1 MREQRV
7 IPVYMITG
15 FIESGKTT
23 MIQSM
28 LTDEGFTTGQK
39 TLIIC
44 CEEGET
50 ELDSLLLKRTNTV
63 QVNLEEA
70 DELTSLKVKQLNNE
84 HRPERVI
91 IEFNSFWGIE
101 MMARVKMPPQWELVQ
116 IICLADGTTFENYMT
131 NMRKQLTDPMKPAD
145 LILIN
150 RCAPDF
156 DKSKWRKQ
164 LRALNPSATILFEN
178 PDGSTEDGVSDED
191 LPYDVKADVIDISED
206 NFGILYLDAM
216 DHSERYDGKV
226 LRRVGQPFPDEQFP
240 DGIFYLDSMDHPG
253 RYHGKTV
260 RVTGQVFPDAS
271 FPPGF
276 YYFARYAM
284 TCCANDIAK
293 CGWVCRGKEKPSE
306 KGFIRLTAKAQVV
319 TSPDG
324 QPAIMLHELSTEKA
338 APPKEKYVTFGTV

>member
-1 MREQRV
+1 MREQQIV
-7 IPVYMITG
+7 PVYMITG
-15 FIESGKTT
+15 FMDSGKTT
-23 MIQSM
+23 MIRSM
-28 LTDEGFTTGQK
+28 LTDEGFTDGQK

-50 ELDSLLLKRTNTV
+50 ELDSLLLQRVNAV
-63 QVNLEEA
+63 QVSLEEA

-84 HRPERVI
+84 HKPERVI
-91 IEFNSFWGIE
+91 IEFNTFWGIE

-116 IICLADGTTFENYMT
+116 IICLADATTFENYMT
-131 NMRKQLTDPMKPAD
+131 NMRKQITDPMKPAD

-150 RCAPDF
+150 RCAPGF

-191 LPYDVKADVIDISED
+191 LPYDLKADVIDITDD

-216 DHSERYDGKV
+216 DHSQRYDGKV
-226 LRRVGQPFPDEQFP
+226 LRMVGQPFPDAQFP
-240 DGIFYLDSMDHPG
+240 EGYYLFG
-253 RYHGKTV
+253 
-260 RVTGQVFPDAS
+260 
-271 FPPGF
+271 
-276 YYFARYAM
+276 RYAM

-306 KGFIRLTAKAQVV
+306 KGFIRLTAKVQVM
-319 TSPDG
+319 TAPDG
-324 QPAIMLHELSTEKA
+324 QPGIMLHELSTEKA
-338 APPKEKYVTFGTV
+338 NAPKEKYVTFGTV

>member
-1 MREQRV
+1 MKEQRIV
-7 IPVYMITG
+7 PVYMITG

-23 MIQSM
+23 MIRSM
-28 LTDEGFTTGQK
+28 LTDEGFTDGQK

-44 CEEGET
+44 CEEGEE
-50 ELDSLLLKRTNTV
+50 ELDPMLLQRTNCVTV
-63 QVNLEEA
+63 TLEEA
-70 DELTSLKVKQLNNE
+70 DELTSLRVKQLNNE
-84 HRPERVI
+84 HKPERVI

-131 NMRKQLTDPMKPAD
+131 NMRKQITDPMKPAD

-178 PDGSTEDGVSDED
+178 PDGSTEDGVTDDD
-191 LPYDVKADVIDISED
+191 LPYDMKADIIDITDD

-216 DHSERYDGKV
+216 DHTARYDGKV
-226 LRRVGQPFPDEQFP
+226 LRMIGQAFPGENFP
-240 DGIFYLDSMDHPG
+240 DGFYLFG
-253 RYHGKTV
+253 
-260 RVTGQVFPDAS
+260 
-271 FPPGF
+271 
-276 YYFARYAM
+276 RYAM

-293 CGWVCRGKEKPSE
+293 CGWVCRGTAKPSQD
-306 KGFIRLTAKAQVV
+306 GFMRLTAKAQMVNA
-319 TSPDG
+319 PDG
-324 QPAIMLHELSTEKA
+324 QPALMLHELKTEKA
-338 APPKEKYVTFGTV
+338 SAPKEKYVTFGTV